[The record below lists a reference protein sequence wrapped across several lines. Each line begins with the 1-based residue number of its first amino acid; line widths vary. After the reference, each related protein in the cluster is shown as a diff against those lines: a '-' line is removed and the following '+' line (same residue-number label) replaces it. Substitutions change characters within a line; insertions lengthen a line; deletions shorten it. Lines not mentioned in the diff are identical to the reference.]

1 VACGGFGN
9 AKTKPAETA
18 SHTTA
23 SVAAIGVWATVARS
37 RASFPGSAPIGPAEV
52 AAIRNVP
59 ITLAYIV
66 KQIGHAVFK
75 TKNEMYAK

>member
-1 VACGGFGN
+1 
-9 AKTKPAETA
+9 
-18 SHTTA
+18 
-23 SVAAIGVWATVARS
+23 VARS
-37 RASFPGSAPIGPAEV
+37 RPRREGNAPIGPADV
-52 AAIRNVP
+52 AEIRNVP